1 MKNSTLNILKART
14 WKNKNRGVATSV
26 NNPLI
31 GDQDE
36 VATDDFLSRL
46 GQIAY
51 AKKSAPDTD
60 ESVIYDSPWF
70 FTLPEDYADSN
81 KNDTGLQ
88 QLPEPPQN
96 IELYQRMDNYRDSIA
111 NPVQVNMRVV
121 SDYILNEL
129 SPALLGAQAGL
140 EESRSIIEHTVG
152 ELDNYMFNLFELMTR
167 EALKMKLSKFIAN
180 YYGLTQKEALAI
192 VEKVLPP
199 KQREVVVPVPVD
211 SYARS
216 NKIKDTEKDKSG

>member
-14 WKNKNRGVATSV
+14 WKNKNKGVATSTNV
-26 NNPLI
+26 LI

-36 VATDDFLSRL
+36 VATDDFLFRL

-51 AKKSAPDTD
+51 AKPKPNED

-70 FTLPEDYADSN
+70 FTLPEDYAESN

-96 IELYQRMDNYRDSIA
+96 IELYKRMDNYRDSIA

-167 EALKMKLSKFIAN
+167 EALKMKLSKFVAS

-216 NKIKDTEKDKSG
+216 NKAKDTEKDKG